1 MYFVKYCGKTTTF
14 KDFDEMCDWM
24 KHTAGFPHNIMMT
37 NGLRHMLELVGTA
50 FIDVNDGT
58 LVTSEQVY
66 NMTSTYRRIHVMTIF
81 QADDMSGLEYTFNVS
96 LNINNLDKSE
106 LLKLSNSIVHLA
118 GVQYCNPI
126 YPISVCD
133 FNLPDLGLT
142 INLFGYKWMVCHD
155 DGSRKY
161 LITDHVV
168 EETRWNASD
177 TTQGGYMKSE
187 IRHKCNLFA
196 ISTGIDKVNYIE
208 DLGVGKVF
216 IPTKHQ
222 IYGGFSWFTE
232 ADKRVAKYKNNNT
245 KSYWLATPRDES
257 NVWEVNHY
265 GELRYCH
272 AYCAYNG
279 FRPCICIRY
288 K

>member
-1 MYFVKYCGKTTTF
+1 MYFVKYQGTTKTF

-24 KHTAGFPHNIMMT
+24 KHIDGFPRSIITSNS
-37 NGLRHMLELVGTA
+37 LRHMLECVGTA
-50 FIDVNDGT
+50 FIDVNQGT

-66 NMTSTYRRIHVMTIF
+66 NMPPTYRIVHVMTIF
-81 QADDMSGLEYTFNVS
+81 QADDMSGLEYTFNIS
-96 LNINNLDKSE
+96 LNINGLDKSE
-106 LLKLSNSIVHLA
+106 IMRLSDTMMSLVDESK
-118 GVQYCNPI
+118 QDPD
-126 YPISVCD
+126 YPVCD

-142 INLFGYKWMVCHD
+142 IDLFGYKWMVCHD

-161 LITDHVV
+161 LITDHIVK
-168 EETRWNASD
+168 EARWNASD
-177 TTQGGYMKSE
+177 TTQGGYMKSK
-187 IRHKCNLFA
+187 IRHECNLFA
-196 ISTGIDKVNYIE
+196 ISTGIDKVDYIE

-232 ADKRVAKYKNNNT
+232 ADKRVAKYNNNT

-257 NVWEVNHY
+257 TVWEVNHY
-265 GELRYCH
+265 GEFRYCH

>member
-1 MYFVKYCGKTTTF
+1 MNFVKYQGTTKPF

-24 KHTAGFPHNIMMT
+24 KHTDGFPCSIMMS
-37 NGLRHMLELVGTA
+37 NGLRHMLERVGTA
-50 FIDVNDGT
+50 FIDVNGGT

-66 NMTSTYRRIHVMTIF
+66 NMPPTYRILHVMTIF

-96 LNINNLDKSE
+96 LNINGLDKSE
-106 LLKLSNSIVHLA
+106 IMRLSDTMMSLVGESKQA
-118 GVQYCNPI
+118 PD
-126 YPISVCD
+126 YPVCD

-161 LITDHVV
+161 LITDHIVK
-168 EETRWNASD
+168 ETRWNASD
-177 TTQGGYMKSE
+177 TTQGGYMKSK
-187 IRHKCNLFA
+187 IRHECNLFA
-196 ISTGIDKVNYIE
+196 ISTGIDKVDYIE

-232 ADKRVAKYKNNNT
+232 ADKRVAKYNNNNT

-257 NVWEVNHY
+257 TVWEVNQY
-265 GELRYCH
+265 GEFRYCH

>member
-1 MYFVKYCGKTTTF
+1 MNFVKYQGTTKPF

-24 KHTAGFPHNIMMT
+24 KHIDGFPRSIIT
-37 NGLRHMLELVGTA
+37 SNGLRHMLECVGTA
-50 FIDVNDGT
+50 FIDVNAGT

-66 NMTSTYRRIHVMTIF
+66 NMPPTYRIVHVMTIF
-81 QADDMSGLEYTFNVS
+81 QADDMSGVEYTFNVS
-96 LNINNLDKSE
+96 LNINRLDKSE
-106 LLKLSNSIVHLA
+106 IMRLSDAMMSLVGESKQA
-118 GVQYCNPI
+118 PD
-126 YPISVCD
+126 YPVCD
-133 FNLPDLGLT
+133 FNLPNLGLT

-161 LITDHVV
+161 LITDHIVK
-168 EETRWNASD
+168 EARWNVSD
-177 TTQGGYMKSE
+177 TTRSGYMESE
-187 IRHKCNLFA
+187 IRHECNLFA
-196 ISTGIDKVNYIE
+196 KDTGIDQVDYVI
-208 DLGVGKVF
+208 DTGVGKVF

-232 ADKRVAKYKNNNT
+232 ADKRVAKYNNNT

-257 NVWEVNHY
+257 NVWEVNHN
-265 GELRYCH
+265 GEFRYCH
-272 AYCAYNG
+272 ACCAYNG

>member
-1 MYFVKYCGKTTTF
+1 MYLVKYHDTTKPF
-14 KDFDEMCDWM
+14 RNFDELYGWL
-24 KHTAGFPHNIMMT
+24 TNVNGFPCSDPMINK
-37 NGLRHMLELVGTA
+37 LRHMLNTIWVA
-50 FIDVNDGT
+50 FIDTNKSDF
-58 LVTSEQVY
+58 VTSEQAY
-66 NMTSTYRRIHVMTIF
+66 NMTSTYRRVHTMIIF
-81 QADDMSGLEYTFNVS
+81 QADDISGLEYIFNIS
-96 LNINNLDKSE
+96 LDIKGLDKSE
-106 LLKLSNSIVHLA
+106 LLKLSDSIVHLVGESKQA
-118 GVQYCNPI
+118 PD
-126 YPISVCD
+126 YPVCD

-142 INLFGYKWMVCHD
+142 IDLFGYKWMVCHD

-161 LITDHVV
+161 LITDHIVK
-168 EETRWNASD
+168 ETWWNASD
-177 TTQGGYMKSE
+177 TTRGGYMESE
-187 IRHKCNLFA
+187 IRHECNLFA
-196 ISTGIDKVNYIE
+196 ISTGIDKVDYIE

-232 ADKRVAKYKNNNT
+232 ADKRIAKYNNNT

-265 GELRYCH
+265 GEFRYCH
-272 AYCAYNG
+272 AYCEYNG